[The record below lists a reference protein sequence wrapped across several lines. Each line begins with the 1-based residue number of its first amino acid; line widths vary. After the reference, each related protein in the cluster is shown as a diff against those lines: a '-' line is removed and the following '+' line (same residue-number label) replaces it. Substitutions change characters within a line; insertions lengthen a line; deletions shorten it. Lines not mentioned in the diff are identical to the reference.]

1 MAVHNDPRW
10 PLPVDHPSALPE
22 AIGRVAMSSAML
34 ECTLRNVI
42 DSLKFRYSEERL
54 THGKLLKDL
63 IENADKAFKDRPF
76 WDRQSAYEEWR
87 PLRSELRRINNERN
101 HVLHSIWIVDQG
113 GKMTAR
119 REHNKATRR
128 AQPFTLGR
136 VRKLSTAIT
145 NVTVDVGTLQW
156 NATAAESGDS
166 EIPRRTGDAH

>member
-1 MAVHNDPRW
+1 MAVDDDPRW

-42 DSLKFRYSEERL
+42 DSLRFKYFEERL
-54 THGKLLKDL
+54 TRGKPLKDL
-63 IENADKAFKDRPF
+63 IEIADQAFKNRSI
-76 WDRQSAYEEWR
+76 WDRQSVYEEWR
-87 PLRSELRRINNERN
+87 LLRSELRRINDERN

-119 REHNKATRR
+119 RENNKATKR
-128 AQPFTLGR
+128 AQPFTLDR
-136 VRKLSTAIT
+136 VRKLSMAIT

-156 NATAAESGDS
+156 NATAAESGNS
-166 EIPRRTGDAH
+166 ETPRRTGDAH